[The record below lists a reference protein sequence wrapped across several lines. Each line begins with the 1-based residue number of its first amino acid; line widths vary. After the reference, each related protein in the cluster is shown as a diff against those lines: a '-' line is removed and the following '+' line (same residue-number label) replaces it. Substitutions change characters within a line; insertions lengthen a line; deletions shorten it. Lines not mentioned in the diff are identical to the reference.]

1 VAAFRQTCRTLGVA
15 EVAAAGTG
23 IRIGP
28 VELPDSAQ
36 LRLKRL
42 LPKAVYKP
50 AARVVTLPK
59 PTESGRVGGAP
70 LRDVALLEWCT
81 KLLTD
86 LLAPVR
92 V

>member
-1 VAAFRQTCRTLGVA
+1 VAGPS
-15 EVAAAGTG
+15 

-36 LRLKRL
+36 MRLKRL
-42 LPKAVYKP
+42 HPKANYKP
-50 AARVVTLPK
+50 AAKLVSIPK

-86 LLAPVR
+86 LLTPVR